1 MIAMGCWK
9 HSGVYSD
16 KEDLY
21 NALEVEYYR
30 KSLTIQL
37 HNMGENHPELATSY
51 NNIANV
57 YNEKGELDH
66 ALEYHHK
73 SLTIKLN
80 SLGENHP
87 DVAESLHHM
96 GVLYIEKSQLDKAED
111 VLVSNWNLL
120 VKITQSQR
128 WVMQALVK
136 FMPCKAI

>member
-1 MIAMGCWK
+1 MAN
-9 HSGVYSD
+9 VYSD

-21 NALEVEYYR
+21 SALEYYR

-51 NNIANV
+51 DNIANV

-80 SLGENHP
+80 SQR
-87 DVAESLHHM
+87 
-96 GVLYIEKSQLDKAED
+96 KS
-111 VLVSNWNLL
+111 
-120 VKITQSQR
+120 
-128 WVMQALVK
+128 
-136 FMPCKAI
+136 P